1 MVSCLQYLGQE
12 FSSEHHHLQSTIHNL
27 MHAHAKVLGLLL
39 VVSKVQALAKRSLA
53 SLVQI
58 ELVLQLLV
66 QV

>member
-1 MVSCLQYLGQE
+1 
-12 FSSEHHHLQSTIHNL
+12 
-27 MHAHAKVLGLLL
+27 MHAHAIELGRLL
-39 VVSKVQALAKRSLA
+39 VVSKVQAFAKRSLA